1 MLSCNRIAFFL
12 HFVRYMFYMTHRY
25 LTYTIILLL
34 LICSGNRAL
43 AQHIYGTIY
52 DEGLAIEGAV
62 VTNNSSGAVSISDA
76 KGLYRLSFRA
86 GDSVSVRMLG
96 YQDVDIKIPATQKG
110 DLFRNI
116 YLEPF
121 TNMLSE
127 VVVSGLTPYQKDSI
141 ARRSLYGQA
150 LSREWVSGG
159 SAVFHPMSYLGQKVS
174 RKAKQ
179 RRKFQLNYNNW
190 ENQKFIDTRYSK
202 EFVASVVPLSGDTLA
217 YFMNAYP
224 IPPDFARA
232 ATELELKMWIKY
244 NYLEWKKEPQIPA
257 VAPQPAL
264 KDE

>member
-12 HFVRYMFYMTHRY
+12 HFVRYMYYMTLRY
-25 LTYTIILLL
+25 LIYTLVLLL
-34 LICSGNRAL
+34 AICNSISTF
-43 AQHIYGTIY
+43 AQHIYGTVY
-52 DEGLAIEGAV
+52 DEGLGVEGAV
-62 VTNNSSGAVSISDA
+62 VTNNNSGAVSISDA
-76 KGLYRLSFRA
+76 KGMYRLSFRP

-96 YQDVDIKIPATQKG
+96 YQDVVLKIPATQKG
-110 DLFRNI
+110 DFFRNI
-116 YLEPF
+116 SLEPF

-141 ARRSLYGQA
+141 ARRNLYGQA

-159 SAVFHPMSYLGQKVS
+159 AAVFHPMSFLAQKVS

-179 RRKFQLNYNNW
+179 RRNFQLNYTGW

-202 EFVASVVPLSGDTLA
+202 EFVATVVPLSGDTLA

-224 IPPDFARA
+224 IPADFARA

-244 NYLEWKKEPQIPA
+244 NYLEWKKGPHIPA
-257 VAPQPAL
+257 VTPQPAL